1 MKSRKLESNFVLC
14 VRNDGAEDL
23 EPRKVYQA
31 LPDEAASRED
41 YIRVID
47 ESGDDYL
54 YPAKYFVSLK
64 LPIAI
69 TQDGNPACASYD
81 ERTCLW
87 GQSISDIDFPKV
99 KPLVCGAAHRKR
111 RRPRPRRA
119 HPAG

>member
-69 TQDGNPACASYD
+69 TQVLSWPSDNPAHQRASA
-81 ERTCLW
+81 R
-87 GQSISDIDFPKV
+87 S
-99 KPLVCGAAHRKR
+99 
-111 RRPRPRRA
+111 PRRA
-119 HPAG
+119 LAAEWIS